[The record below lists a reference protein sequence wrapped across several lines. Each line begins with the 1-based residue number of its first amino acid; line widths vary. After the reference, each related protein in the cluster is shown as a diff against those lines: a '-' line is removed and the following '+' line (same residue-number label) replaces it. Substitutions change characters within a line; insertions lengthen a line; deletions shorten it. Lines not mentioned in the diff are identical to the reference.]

1 MYLEE
6 EIIFMKKRTK
16 VIVICILTI
25 IAIGLIVVLFVSQYH
40 APKVSLETSE
50 TIFTENI
57 IDPDRIVYRN
67 QNGQYYQFAKDTE
80 AYNQIIENVKKS
92 LRNYSESGNTLTEE
106 EIDTIHKKCFIEF
119 DYETASKN
127 YIIPLEENENANMI
141 KLGNTGGIVVSNQL
155 RNLEELTT
163 LVDEQSKNA
172 TPYEF
177 EYKEQLSRNTITS
190 MEYRYLQQF
199 KQINYKI
206 YQAKIQD
213 MESYEL
219 YKEMCNLV
227 FDTEITE
234 DIFQNND
241 LILTVSLVPKITVKV
256 NIGNIQYTYENMND
270 VDYQYTAHLLIV
282 SKIVNT
288 DCIYNTDLTEIEA
301 EVDRGNFETE
311 FDEQVDNLNTQIFV
325 KDFDSFY
332 LEYQNATGNITQEQ
346 AEEIAEVGFEEAER
360 IVGDYDKETQ
370 ECREIEITPNNF
382 FTRKYRE
389 GDKTESYT
397 VQGYVISRQD
407 EMGNGV
413 QIYVDKRLGKIVG
426 ASAFGD

>member
-1 MYLEE
+1 M
-6 EIIFMKKRTK
+6 IAKMKKRTK
-16 VIVICILTI
+16 IIIICILTL
-25 IAIGLIVVLFVSQYH
+25 IAIGLITALFVTQYYVQKNIS
-40 APKVSLETSE
+40 PETSE
-50 TIFTENI
+50 TIFTKNI
-57 IDPDRIVYRN
+57 IEPDRIVYRN

-80 AYNQIIENVKKS
+80 AYNQIIESVKKS

-106 EIDTIHKKCFIEF
+106 EIDAIHEKSFIEF

-127 YIIPLEENENANMI
+127 YIIPLEENENANMV

-155 RNLEELTT
+155 SNLKELTT
-163 LVDEQSKNA
+163 IVDEQSQNA

-177 EYKEQLSRNTITS
+177 QYQELLSRNTITT

-206 YQAKIQD
+206 YQVKIQD
-213 MESYEL
+213 MENYEL
-219 YKEMCNLV
+219 YKEMCNLA

-311 FDEQVDNLNTQIFV
+311 FDEQVDNLDTQIFV

-332 LEYQNATGNITQEQ
+332 QEYQNATGEISQER
-346 AEEIAEVGFEEAER
+346 AEEIAEIGFEEAER
-360 IVGDYDKETQ
+360 VVGNYDKETQ
-370 ECREIEITPNNF
+370 ECRETEITPNNF
-382 FTRKYRE
+382 FTRKYNE
-389 GDKTESYT
+389 GDKTEAYT
-397 VQGYVISRQD
+397 VQGYAISRKD
-407 EMGNGV
+407 DMGNGV

>member
-1 MYLEE
+1 
-6 EIIFMKKRTK
+6 MKKRTK
-16 VIVICILTI
+16 ILIICILTI
-25 IAIGLIVVLFVSQYH
+25 IAIGLIVALFATQYY
-40 APKVSLETSE
+40 APKVSTETSE
-50 TIFTENI
+50 SIFTDNI
-57 IDPDRIVYRN
+57 IKPDRIVYRN
-67 QNGQYYQFAKDTE
+67 QSGKYYQFAKDTD
-80 AYNQIIENVKKS
+80 AYNQIIEKIKQS
-92 LRNYSESGNTLTEE
+92 LNNYSESGNTLTEE
-106 EIDTIHKKCFIEF
+106 DIDSIHEKSFIEF

-127 YIIPLEENENANMI
+127 YIIPLEENEDANMI

-155 RNLEELTT
+155 KNLEELTT
-163 LVDEQSKNA
+163 LVNEQSQNA

-177 EYKEQLSRNTITS
+177 EYQELLSRNTITS

-206 YQAKIQD
+206 YQVKIQD
-213 MESYEL
+213 MESYDL
-219 YKEMCNLV
+219 YKEMCNLA
-227 FDTEITE
+227 FDEEITS
-234 DIFQNND
+234 DIFENND
-241 LILTVSLVPKITVKV
+241 LILTVSLVPKISVKV

-332 LEYQNATGNITQEQ
+332 QEYQSATGEITQEQ
-346 AEEIAEVGFEEAER
+346 AEEIAEIGFEEAER

-370 ECREIEITPNNF
+370 ECIELEITPNNF
-382 FTRKYRE
+382 FTRKYNE
-389 GDKTESYT
+389 GDKTASYT
-397 VQGYVISRQD
+397 VEGYAISRQD

>member
-1 MYLEE
+1 
-6 EIIFMKKRTK
+6 MKKRTK

-92 LRNYSESGNTLTEE
+92 LCNYSVSGNTLTEE
-106 EIDTIHKKCFIEF
+106 EINIIHEKCFIEF

-219 YKEMCNLV
+219 YKEMCNLA

-370 ECREIEITPNNF
+370 ECRETEITPNNF

>member
-1 MYLEE
+1 
-6 EIIFMKKRTK
+6 MKKRTK

-25 IAIGLIVVLFVSQYH
+25 IAIGLIVALFVSQYY

-155 RNLEELTT
+155 KNLEELTT

-219 YKEMCNLV
+219 YKEMCNLA

-234 DIFQNND
+234 DIFQYND
-241 LILTVSLVPKITVKV
+241 LIVTVSLVTKITVKV
-256 NIGNIQYTYENMND
+256 NI
-270 VDYQYTAHLLIV
+270 
-282 SKIVNT
+282 
-288 DCIYNTDLTEIEA
+288 
-301 EVDRGNFETE
+301 
-311 FDEQVDNLNTQIFV
+311 
-325 KDFDSFY
+325 
-332 LEYQNATGNITQEQ
+332 
-346 AEEIAEVGFEEAER
+346 
-360 IVGDYDKETQ
+360 
-370 ECREIEITPNNF
+370 
-382 FTRKYRE
+382 
-389 GDKTESYT
+389 
-397 VQGYVISRQD
+397 
-407 EMGNGV
+407 
-413 QIYVDKRLGKIVG
+413 
-426 ASAFGD
+426 

>member
-1 MYLEE
+1 
-6 EIIFMKKRTK
+6 MKKRTK

-25 IAIGLIVVLFVSQYH
+25 IAIGLIVALFVNQYH

-155 RNLEELTT
+155 KNLEELTT

-219 YKEMCNLV
+219 YKEMCNLA

-301 EVDRGNFETE
+301 EVDRENFETE

>member
-1 MYLEE
+1 
-6 EIIFMKKRTK
+6 MKKRTK

-25 IAIGLIVVLFVSQYH
+25 IAIGLIVVLFASQYH

-106 EIDTIHKKCFIEF
+106 EIDTIHEKCFIEF

-177 EYKEQLSRNTITS
+177 EYEEQLSRNMITS

-219 YKEMCNLV
+219 YKEMCNLA

>member
-1 MYLEE
+1 
-6 EIIFMKKRTK
+6 MKKRTK

-106 EIDTIHKKCFIEF
+106 EIDTIHEKCFIEF

-219 YKEMCNLV
+219 YKEMCNLA

>member
-1 MYLEE
+1 
-6 EIIFMKKRTK
+6 MKKRTK
-16 VIVICILTI
+16 ILIICILTI
-25 IAIGLIVVLFVSQYH
+25 IAIGLIVALFATQYY
-40 APKVSLETSE
+40 APKVSTETSE
-50 TIFTENI
+50 SIFTDNI
-57 IDPDRIVYRN
+57 INPDRIVYRN
-67 QNGQYYQFAKDTE
+67 QSGQYYQFAKDTD
-80 AYNQIIENVKKS
+80 AYNQIIEKIKQS
-92 LRNYSESGNTLTEE
+92 LNNYSESGNTLTEE
-106 EIDTIHKKCFIEF
+106 DIDSIHEKSFIEF

-127 YIIPLEENENANMI
+127 YIIPLEENEDANMI

-155 RNLEELTT
+155 KNLEELTT
-163 LVDEQSKNA
+163 LVNEQSQNA

-177 EYKEQLSRNTITS
+177 EYQELLSRNTITS

-206 YQAKIQD
+206 YQVKIQD
-213 MESYEL
+213 MESYDL
-219 YKEMCNLV
+219 YKEMCNLA
-227 FDTEITE
+227 FDEEITS
-234 DIFQNND
+234 DIFENND
-241 LILTVSLVPKITVKV
+241 LILTVSLVPKISVKV

-332 LEYQNATGNITQEQ
+332 QEYQSATGEITQEQ
-346 AEEIAEVGFEEAER
+346 AEEIAEIGFEEAER

-370 ECREIEITPNNF
+370 ECIELEITPNNF
-382 FTRKYRE
+382 FTRKYNE
-389 GDKTESYT
+389 GDKTASYT
-397 VQGYVISRQD
+397 VEGYAISRQD

>member
-1 MYLEE
+1 
-6 EIIFMKKRTK
+6 MKKRTK
-16 VIVICILTI
+16 ILIICILTI
-25 IAIGLIVVLFVSQYH
+25 IAIGLIVALFATQYY
-40 APKVSLETSE
+40 APKVSTETSE
-50 TIFTENI
+50 SIFTDNI
-57 IDPDRIVYRN
+57 INPDRIVYRN
-67 QNGQYYQFAKDTE
+67 QSGQYYQFAKDTE
-80 AYNQIIENVKKS
+80 AYNQIIEKIKQS
-92 LRNYSESGNTLTEE
+92 LNHYSESGNTLTEE
-106 EIDTIHKKCFIEF
+106 DIDSIHEKSFIEF

-127 YIIPLEENENANMI
+127 YIIPLEENEDANMI

-155 RNLEELTT
+155 KNLEELTT
-163 LVDEQSKNA
+163 LANEQSQNA

-177 EYKEQLSRNTITS
+177 EYRELLSRNTITS

-206 YQAKIQD
+206 YQVKIQD
-213 MESYEL
+213 MENYDL
-219 YKEMCNLV
+219 YKEMCNLA
-227 FDTEITE
+227 FDEEITN
-234 DIFQNND
+234 DIFENND

-332 LEYQNATGNITQEQ
+332 QEYQSATGEITQER
-346 AEEIAEVGFEEAER
+346 AEEIAEIGFEEAER

-370 ECREIEITPNNF
+370 ECIELEITPNNF
-382 FTRKYRE
+382 FTRKYNE
-389 GDKTESYT
+389 GDKTASYT
-397 VQGYVISRQD
+397 VEGYAISRQD

>member
-1 MYLEE
+1 
-6 EIIFMKKRTK
+6 MKTRTK
-16 VIVICILTI
+16 IIIIILLTL
-25 IAIGLIVVLFVSQYH
+25 IAIGLITALFVTQYY
-40 APKVSLETSE
+40 AQKNISSETSE
-50 TIFTENI
+50 TIFTKNI
-57 IDPDRIVYRN
+57 IEPDRIVYRN

-80 AYNQIIENVKKS
+80 AYNQIIENIKKS

-106 EIDTIHKKCFIEF
+106 EIDAIHEKSFIEF
-119 DYETASKN
+119 DYETISKN
-127 YIIPLEENENANMI
+127 YIIPLEENENANMV

-155 RNLEELTT
+155 SNLKELTT
-163 LVDEQSKNA
+163 LVDEQSQNA

-177 EYKEQLSRNTITS
+177 QYQEFLSRNIITT
-190 MEYRYLQQF
+190 MEYENLQEF

-206 YQAKIQD
+206 YQVKIQD
-213 MESYEL
+213 MVTYEL
-219 YKEMCNLV
+219 YKEMCNLA

-241 LILTVSLVPKITVKV
+241 LILTVSLVPKITIKV
-256 NIGNIQYTYENMND
+256 NIGNIQYTYENMSD

-311 FDEQVDNLNTQIFV
+311 YDEQVDNLNTQIFV
-325 KDFDSFY
+325 KDFNSFY
-332 LEYQNATGNITQEQ
+332 QEYQNATGEISQEQ

-360 IVGDYDKETQ
+360 VVGNYDKETQ
-370 ECREIEITPNNF
+370 ECRETEITPNNF
-382 FTRKYRE
+382 FTRKYNE
-389 GDKTESYT
+389 GDKTEPYT
-397 VQGYVISRQD
+397 VQGYAISRQD
-407 EMGNGV
+407 DMGNGV
-413 QIYVDKRLGKIVG
+413 QIYVDKHLGKIVG

>member
-1 MYLEE
+1 
-6 EIIFMKKRTK
+6 MKKRTK
-16 VIVICILTI
+16 ILIICILAI
-25 IAIGLIVVLFVSQYH
+25 IAIGLIVALFATQYY
-40 APKVSLETSE
+40 APKVSTETSE
-50 TIFTENI
+50 SIFTENI
-57 IDPDRIVYRN
+57 INPDRIVYRN
-67 QNGQYYQFAKDTE
+67 QSGQYYQFAKDTD
-80 AYNQIIENVKKS
+80 AYNQIIEKIKQS
-92 LRNYSESGNTLTEE
+92 LNNYSESGNTLTEE
-106 EIDTIHKKCFIEF
+106 DIDSIHEKSFIEF

-127 YIIPLEENENANMI
+127 YIIPLEENEDANMI

-155 RNLEELTT
+155 KNLEELTT
-163 LVDEQSKNA
+163 LVNEQSQNA

-177 EYKEQLSRNTITS
+177 EYRELLSRNTITS

-206 YQAKIQD
+206 YQVKIQD

-219 YKEMCNLV
+219 YKEMCNLA
-227 FDTEITE
+227 FDEEITN
-234 DIFQNND
+234 DIFENND

-332 LEYQNATGNITQEQ
+332 QEYQSATGEITQEQ
-346 AEEIAEVGFEEAER
+346 AEEIAEIGFEEAER

-370 ECREIEITPNNF
+370 ECIELEITPNNF
-382 FTRKYRE
+382 FTRKYNE
-389 GDKTESYT
+389 GDKTASYT
-397 VQGYVISRQD
+397 VEGYAISRQD

>member
-1 MYLEE
+1 
-6 EIIFMKKRTK
+6 MKKRTK
-16 VIVICILTI
+16 ILIICILTI
-25 IAIGLIVVLFVSQYH
+25 IAIGFIVALFATQYY
-40 APKVSLETSE
+40 APKVSTETSE
-50 TIFTENI
+50 SIFTDNI
-57 IDPDRIVYRN
+57 IKPDRIVYRN
-67 QNGQYYQFAKDTE
+67 QSGKYYQFAKDTD
-80 AYNQIIENVKKS
+80 AYNQIIEKIKQS
-92 LRNYSESGNTLTEE
+92 LNNYSESGNTLTEE
-106 EIDTIHKKCFIEF
+106 DIDSIHEKSFIEF

-141 KLGNTGGIVVSNQL
+141 KLGNTGGIEVSNQL
-155 RNLEELTT
+155 KNLEELST
-163 LVDEQSKNA
+163 LADEQSQNA

-177 EYKEQLSRNTITS
+177 EYRELLSRNTITS

-206 YQAKIQD
+206 YQVKIQD

-219 YKEMCNLV
+219 YKEMCNLA
-227 FDTEITE
+227 FDEEITN
-234 DIFQNND
+234 DIFENND

-332 LEYQNATGNITQEQ
+332 QEYQSATGEITQER
-346 AEEIAEVGFEEAER
+346 AEEIAEIGFEEAER

-370 ECREIEITPNNF
+370 ECIELEITPNNF
-382 FTRKYRE
+382 FTRKYNE
-389 GDKTESYT
+389 GDKTASYT
-397 VQGYVISRQD
+397 VEGYAISRQD
-407 EMGNGV
+407 GMGNGV